1 MRKWIGCVGALLA
14 ALTVFAKYGATISL
28 NRADGLYK
36 IGETVTCR
44 VKLTKN
50 GEPLVGQRA
59 RMTLKWEGKTLKSED
74 FETTGKV
81 VKFNYTA
88 DKPGW
93 VFFGFELLGKNGKVM
108 RGDQVQRHSAK
119 PTIVTE
125 IGAIIEPDKVVTG
138 ITRPAD
144 FEEFWAKR
152 RAELDK
158 IPIEPKLEPME
169 SPDSGIKLFKVTV
182 PAIGE
187 HPVTGYLALPADAK
201 PGSCPAYVDWASW
214 SASDAN
220 PNSAIGS
227 ARQGF
232 IGFAPTWHGRPVAM
246 GKKWYNYKTTITGID
261 GGMVGIQDRDTWCF
275 GFMYYRVMRALDFV
289 KSLPEWDHKTLVSR
303 GGSLGGAQSAAAAAL
318 DKDVTLALIMN
329 PCFCEFDGDASGRT
343 GSIPRGG
350 ARAAAKSPA
359 ALKAQS
365 YYDCVNFAPMIKCRT
380 FVCTGGTD
388 ELCPP
393 SNVYAVYNALPA
405 GTPKQIFFNPAVG
418 HYGQI
423 NKSVAPH
430 IKALFDSVKITN
442 YDVKSERGGS
452 LTAK

>member
-1 MRKWIGCVGALLA
+1 MRKWIGCMGALLA

-28 NRADGLYK
+28 DRADGFYK

-44 VKLTKN
+44 VKLTRN

-59 RMTLKWEGKTLKSED
+59 RMTLKWEGKDLKSED

-81 VKFNYTA
+81 VKFTYTA
-88 DKPGW
+88 EKPGW
-93 VFFGFELLGKNGKVM
+93 VFFGFELLDKKGKVM
-108 RGDQVQRHSAK
+108 RGEDVQRHSAK
-119 PTIVTE
+119 PSIVTE

-169 SPDSGIKLFKVTV
+169 SPDGGIKLFKVTV

-187 HPVTGYLALPADAK
+187 YPVTGYLAIPVGAK

-220 PNSAIGS
+220 PNSALNS
-227 ARQGF
+227 ARQGA

-246 GKKWYNYKTTITGID
+246 GKSWYSYKTSIKIN
-261 GGMVGIQDRDTWCF
+261 GGMVGIEDRDTWCF

-329 PCFCEFDGDASGRT
+329 PCFCEFDGDASGHT

-393 SNVYAVYNALPA
+393 SNVYAMYNAIPA

-423 NKSVAPH
+423 NKSAAPH

-442 YDVKSERGGS
+442 YDVKSERGGNLS
-452 LTAK
+452 AK